1 MKKFYFVLPLFA
13 SISFIA
19 IVSSSCSD
27 KEDDNKIN
35 TIEKEDDKDTTEI
48 ENPITTYRIIG
59 RWQLQQV
66 DLGFGGTRNC
76 SEKNIEYLFLST
88 GKLKVS
94 DDSEE
99 DGRGIFLTR
108 GEHQYALNEKKS
120 QITIDSSTYQY
131 QIKDKELI
139 INTGS
144 AWDAP
149 VYIFNLINQ

>member
-1 MKKFYFVLPLFA
+1 MKKILFLLA
-13 SISFIA
+13 IISSMA
-19 IVSSSCSD
+19 LLSSC
-27 KEDDNKIN
+27 
-35 TIEKEDDKDTTEI
+35 TDKDTTEI

-99 DGRGIFLTR
+99 DG
-108 GEHQYALNEKKS
+108 
-120 QITIDSSTYQY
+120 
-131 QIKDKELI
+131 
-139 INTGS
+139 
-144 AWDAP
+144 
-149 VYIFNLINQ
+149 